1 MLEKFL
7 TLPKEVF
14 DKYLRSKPR
23 LSLPEREGKRDAFRF
38 TKVSFCEREEL
49 GNSLIKYSRQTI
61 SLCVHS
67 SIVMMRGYPEAV
79 YLTLKRV
86 LACLSALICSIL
98 KKILDI

>member
-14 DKYLRSKPR
+14 DKYLRSKPK
-23 LSLPEREGKRDAFRF
+23 SPLPERDGKRDAFRF
-38 TKVSFCEREEL
+38 TKVSFCEREPWKL
-49 GNSLIKYSRQTI
+49 VDKKDFRRTI

-67 SIVMMRGYPEAV
+67 SIVMMHGYPEAV

-86 LACLSALICSIL
+86 LACLSALISSIL